1 MENKLQ
7 EVNEQAA
14 ENASKALSKLI
25 DRPVEVDISKAEV
38 KKVEELS
45 PLIGTEEVVAGIYLP
60 VTGDIKGAAL
70 LIFPKETAFTMSD
83 LLVKREPGTTRCLTE
98 LDESALKEVGN
109 IISGNYLT
117 VLANVLQI
125 KIIEHIPNFS
135 FDMFG
140 AIVSQIITDFA
151 QTTENALVIE
161 IEFLFRPET
170 LKGYFLLLFEVE
182 QLKAMLGP
190 LVGVAGG
197 GGLKTFF
204 VECAENFENNEN
216 DRY

>member
-14 ENASKALSKLI
+14 ANASEALSKLI
-25 DRPVEVDISKAEV
+25 DRQVEVEISRTEV
-38 KKVEELS
+38 KKVEDLS
-45 PLIGTEEVVAGIYLP
+45 PLIGPEEIVAGIYLP
-60 VTGDIKGAAL
+60 VTGDINGAAL
-70 LIFPKETAFTMSD
+70 LIFPKETAFVLSD
-83 LLVKREPGTTRCLTE
+83 LLVKRVPGTTHKLTE
-98 LDESALKEVGN
+98 LDKSALKEVGN

-117 VLANVLQI
+117 ILANVLQI

-151 QTTENALVIE
+151 QKTEDALMIE
-161 IEFLFRPET
+161 IEFTFKPEI

-182 QLKAMLGP
+182 QFKAMLGS
-190 LVGVAGG
+190 LVDVAVG
-197 GGLKTFF
+197 
-204 VECAENFENNEN
+204 
-216 DRY
+216 

>member
-7 EVNEQAA
+7 EVNGQAA
-14 ENASKALSKLI
+14 VNASEALSKLI
-25 DRPVEVDISKAEV
+25 DRQVEVEISKTEV
-38 KKVEELS
+38 KKVEDLS
-45 PLIGTEEVVAGIYLP
+45 PLIGPEEMVAGIYLP
-60 VTGDIKGAAL
+60 VTGDINGAAL
-70 LIFPKETAFTMSD
+70 LIFPKETAFVLSD
-83 LLVKREPGTTRCLTE
+83 LLVKREPGTTHKLTE
-98 LDESALKEVGN
+98 LDKSALKEVGN

-151 QTTENALVIE
+151 QKTEKALVIE
-161 IEFLFRPET
+161 IEFTFKPET
-170 LKGYFLLLFEVE
+170 FKGYFLLLFEVE
-182 QLKAMLGP
+182 QFRAMLGS

-197 GGLKTFF
+197 REGFLREPLDKF
-204 VECAENFENNEN
+204 
-216 DRY
+216 

>member
-14 ENASKALSKLI
+14 VNASEALSKLI
-25 DRPVEVDISKAEV
+25 DRQVEVEISKTEV
-38 KKVEELS
+38 KKVEDLS
-45 PLIGTEEVVAGIYLP
+45 PLIGPEEMVAGIYLP
-60 VTGDIKGAAL
+60 VTGDINGAAL
-70 LIFPKETAFTMSD
+70 LIFPKETAFVLSD
-83 LLVKREPGTTRCLTE
+83 LLVKRKPGTTHKLTE
-98 LDESALKEVGN
+98 LDKSALKEVGN

-151 QTTENALVIE
+151 QKTEKALVIE
-161 IEFLFRPET
+161 IEFTFKPET
-170 LKGYFLLLFEVE
+170 FKGYFLLLFEVE
-182 QLKAMLGP
+182 QFKAMVGS
-190 LVGVAGG
+190 LVGVVGG
-197 GGLKTFF
+197 
-204 VECAENFENNEN
+204 
-216 DRY
+216 

>member
-7 EVNEQAA
+7 EVNEQASA
-14 ENASKALSKLI
+14 NASEALSKLI
-25 DRPVEVDISKAEV
+25 DRRVDVEISRAEV
-38 KKVEELS
+38 KRVEDLS
-45 PLIGTEEVVAGIYLP
+45 PIISPEEMVAGIYLP
-60 VTGDIKGAAL
+60 VTGDINGAAL
-70 LIFPKETAFTMSD
+70 LIFPKETAFILSD
-83 LLVKREPGTTRCLTE
+83 LLVKKEPGTTHKLTE
-98 LDESALKEVGN
+98 LDKSALKEVGN

-151 QTTENALVIE
+151 QKTNKALVIE
-161 IEFLFRPET
+161 IEFTFKPET
-170 LKGYFLLLFEVE
+170 FKGYFLLLFEVE
-182 QLKAMLGP
+182 QFKAVLGS

-197 GGLKTFF
+197 GRGLFRELLETF
-204 VECAENFENNEN
+204 EL
-216 DRY
+216 